1 MTSLAPKLLKYA
13 RPYRRDFFWVGLLM
27 LFGIALS
34 VLTPWPLKLIV
45 DYVIPGKPLPPFAD
59 FLSQLPDAGSASVM
73 LAWLAGATL
82 VIFAGN
88 QLVSVLRAY
97 IQTGAAAR
105 MKFDL
110 GASVFDHLQG
120 MSLRFHTRRRT
131 GDLIRRITSDSEC
144 IRQLVI
150 QIIIPGLKAIVT
162 LSVMFVIMWQFDHV
176 LALTA
181 LVVLIPLPY
190 LIRRMAPVMTERSY
204 EHEQSQSELLVVAEQ
219 TMSSLPI
226 VQAFGREPDQNRL
239 FTSASGQTIFTYMRT
254 VASQL
259 YYKIGVSSATTLGT
273 ALVMVLGALKVLD
286 GSISVGDLL
295 VILSYLGSVY
305 QPIETLA
312 YLPMTYA
319 DTESRARRVLEI
331 LDSEEEVIDSPEAR
345 EMPATKVMRGVSVR
359 LDDVSFGY
367 EPGRPVLEN
376 VTLDARPG
384 ETIALIGATGA
395 GKTTLVSLIPRFFDP
410 WSGCVF
416 IDDIDARQI
425 KLASLRSQIALV
437 FQDPFL
443 LPLSIAENI
452 AYGRPG
458 ATQEEIIE
466 AAKAANADEFI
477 RRQVDGYNTM
487 IGERGATLSGGQR
500 QRLSLA
506 RAFVKDAPILI
517 LDEPTSALDAQTE
530 ALLIDALERLTADRT
545 TFIIA
550 HRMSTIRN
558 ADRVFELKAGSL
570 IERDRTINVATS
582 KLVKGEIV
590 GT

>member
-1 MTSLAPKLLKYA
+1 MTSLAPSLLKYT
-13 RPYRRDFFWVGLLM
+13 RPYRRDFLWVGLLM
-27 LFGIALS
+27 LIGIALS

-59 FLSQLPDAGSASVM
+59 FLSQLPDAGSGSVI

-82 VIFAGN
+82 ILFAGN
-88 QLVSVLRAY
+88 QFVSVLRAY

-110 GASVFDHLQG
+110 GASVFNHLQE
-120 MSLRFHTRRRT
+120 MSLRFHNRQRT
-131 GDLIRRITSDSEC
+131 GDLIRRVTSDSEC
-144 IRQLVI
+144 IRQLVM

-162 LSVMFVIMWQFDHV
+162 LLVMFVIMWQFDHV

-181 LVVLIPLPY
+181 LLVLIPLPY

-204 EHEQSQSELLVVAEQ
+204 EHEQSQSELIVVAER

-239 FTSASGQTIFTYMRT
+239 FTSASWQTIRTYMRT

-259 YYKIGVSSATTLGT
+259 YYKIGVSSATTVGT
-273 ALVMVLGALKVLD
+273 ALVMVLGAFKVID

-305 QPIETLA
+305 QPIEVLA

-331 LDSEEEVIDSPEAR
+331 LASEEEIVDSPEAR
-345 EMPATKVMRGVSVR
+345 EMPVTKAMRGVSVR
-359 LDDVSFGY
+359 LDNVSFGY
-367 EPGRPVLEN
+367 EPGRPVLKN

-384 ETIALIGATGA
+384 ETIALIGATGE

-416 IDDIDARQI
+416 INDTDVRNI
-425 KLASLRSQIALV
+425 KLDSLRSQIALV

-458 ATQEEIIE
+458 ATHEEIIA

-477 RRQVDGYNTM
+477 RRQPEGYSTI

-517 LDEPTSALDAQTE
+517 LDEPTSALDAHTE
-530 ALLIDALERLTADRT
+530 ALLIEALERLTAGRT

-558 ADRVFELKAGSL
+558 ADRVFELRDGSL
-570 IERDRTINVATS
+570 AECNEKFAVEPTGPQKGKNV
-582 KLVKGEIV
+582 GP
-590 GT
+590 